1 MLLYPSHTIEKLEF
15 DKILALVAQYCR
27 SEPAKQAALALEP
40 MTDGGEVRKQLLQV
54 YDYRKVMSTG
64 SHFPLDYVPDLTK
77 ELKLLAI
84 TDAVL
89 EQEAF
94 TRIKRT
100 ALTIEGIFRF
110 FTANESLYPNL
121 QAIAGGIYYE
131 KQIVQLINGVFDENA
146 NIKDNASRDLMDIR
160 SRLGK
165 KRNELSRVFAQII
178 QKYAKLGI
186 LTDSGQS
193 IRNGRKVVTIVAESK
208 RQMGGIIH
216 DESDSGKTV
225 FMEPRE
231 TVELNNEIFELERA
245 EDREVY
251 RILKELTAQLA
262 LYRQLLESYQ
272 SVITK
277 YDLIQAKAKFANEI
291 NASYPVVSD
300 KPVIHLRKAVHPLL
314 YLHLRKSKKETIPL
328 SIKLDDENRILVI
341 SGPNAGGKTITL
353 KTIGLLQMMLQSGL
367 HVPVDERSEMGIF
380 QSLFVD
386 IGDSQSIE
394 DELSTY
400 SSHLRAMRFF
410 LDNADKRTIFLID
423 EFGTGSDPALGGAF
437 AEAILEEMAFKRAYG
452 VVTTH
457 YLNLKIMANKVKG
470 IMNGAMI
477 FNEETL
483 MPTYQ
488 LTTGKPG
495 SSYTFAIA
503 ERTGLPRML
512 IERAK
517 DMVDQQHY
525 QLDLLLNKVEQEH
538 QLLLEKEKELNT
550 KTTELTDLKK
560 NYETLLAKVQQT
572 RERQTNQQVIQN
584 NAKTTPYIREAERR
598 LQKLLRDWETRKD
611 LEVVAEQTKK
621 IIEAEKPK
629 EEKKE
634 KQKAA
639 PQDKK
644 KEAPKPAL
652 RTHTGARVKIVSF
665 NKNGVIESV
674 KGNKVTVVTDDI
686 RMTVNKDDLINI

>member
-1 MLLYPSHTIEKLEF
+1 MLI
-15 DKILALVAQYCR
+15 AQYCR
-27 SEPAKQAALALEP
+27 SEPAKQAALVLEP
-40 MTDGGEVRKQLLQV
+40 MTDGAEVRKQLLQV
-54 YDYRKVMSTG
+54 HDYRKVMSTG
-64 SHFPLDYVPDLTK
+64 SHFPLDYVADLSK
-77 ELKLLAI
+77 ELKLLGI

-89 EQEAF
+89 EQEGF

-100 ALTIEGIFRF
+100 ALTIEGVFRF
-110 FTANESLYPNL
+110 FTANENLYPNL
-121 QAIAGGIYYE
+121 QAIVGGIYYE
-131 KQIVQLINGVFDENA
+131 KQIVQLINAVFDENA
-146 NIKDNASRDLMDIR
+146 NVKDNASRDLMDIR
-160 SRLGK
+160 HRLS
-165 KRNELSRVFAQII
+165 KRRNDLSRVFAGII

-277 YDLIQAKAKFANEI
+277 YDLIQAKSKFANEI

-314 YLHLRKSKKETIPL
+314 YLHLKKSKKETVPL
-328 SIKLDDENRILVI
+328 NIKLDDDNRILVI

-437 AEAILEEMAFKRAYG
+437 AEAILEELAFKRAYG

-470 IMNGAMI
+470 ILNGAMI

-538 QLLLEKEKELNT
+538 QLLLEKEKELTT
-550 KTTELTDLKK
+550 KTNELNDLKK

-572 RERQTNQQVIQN
+572 RERQTTQQVIQN

-611 LEVVAEQTKK
+611 LEVVAEQTRKA
-621 IIEAEKPK
+621 IEVEKPK

-634 KQKAA
+634 KQKPASHE
-639 PQDKK
+639 KK
-644 KEAPKPAL
+644 KEAHKPVL
-652 RTHTGARVKIVSF
+652 KTHPGARVKIVSF

-674 KGNKVTVVTDDI
+674 KGNKVTVVADDI